1 MIEIIK
7 KMLNQAGK
15 YKGKYIRGL
24 IYNTLKSLFISVML
38 LALFYIFANLEHL
51 TMRHIWISLGIL
63 LFSVIGRFIFQYLT
77 DVTLG
82 EASYDTY
89 RDKRMEYGNLLK
101 RAPMGF
107 FNESNLGTIQSTL
120 INTVSDVESRSTM
133 TLTFLVG
140 GMVQAVFMSLILFA
154 FSPVMGCISLAAIAL
169 GQIAIRIIR
178 KLVIQYHALSLES
191 TEELVS
197 SALEYIQ
204 GISVTR
210 LFSKGFEA
218 DARLNKAMENKR
230 EVETMIAN
238 KTDWIMKV
246 YEGIYKVAACA
257 LLLTS
262 VILYLNHTISIS
274 YALMFMACSFL
285 VYSEL
290 EMMGNGA
297 YLSHQLDMQLTRLKK
312 VFDIPQ
318 MDENGEDVTLTNRT
332 IEFRD
337 VNFSYGDGDVLKNI
351 NLTIPEGS
359 KCAVIGPSGS
369 GKTTLCR
376 LISRFWDPTKGQVL
390 MGGQDISRMS
400 LHSVFENISIVF
412 QNVYLFA
419 DTIENNIRFG
429 RPDATPDMV
438 KEAARRAMCHDFIE
452 SLPQGYQ
459 TVIGEG
465 GATLSGGEKQRIS
478 IARAILKNAPIIIL
492 DEATA
497 SIDPE
502 NEHLLLGALEELT
515 KEKTIISIAHRLYTV
530 KNADQIVVLEHGTI
544 VQKGT
549 HEELLAQG
557 GLYQHYIGL
566 RQQSQNWRVKPAH
579 E

>member
-89 RDKRMEYGNLLK
+89 RDKRMKYGNLLK

-218 DARLNKAMENKR
+218 DARLNKAMGNKR
-230 EVETMIAN
+230 EIETMIAN

-318 MDENGEDVTLTNRT
+318 MDENGEDVTLTNRA

-337 VNFSYGDGDVLKNI
+337 VDFSYGDGDVLQNI

-390 MGGQDISRMS
+390 IGGHDISQMS

-515 KEKTIISIAHRLYTV
+515 KGKTIISIAHRLYTV

-557 GLYQHYIGL
+557 GLYQRYIGL
-566 RQQSQNWRVKPAH
+566 RQQSQDWRVKPAH

>member
-1 MIEIIK
+1 
-7 KMLNQAGK
+7 MLQQAGK
-15 YKGKYIRGL
+15 YKAKFIRGL
-24 IYNTLKSLFISVML
+24 VYNTLKSLFISIML

-51 TMRHIWISLGIL
+51 TMRHIYISLGIL
-63 LFSVIGRFIFQYLT
+63 LISVIGRFIFQYLT

-89 RDKRMEYGNLLK
+89 RDKRIEYGNLLK

-140 GMVQAVFMSLILFA
+140 GMVQAVFMSLILFC
-154 FSPVMGCISLAAIAL
+154 FSPVMGCISLVAIAL
-169 GQIAIRIIR
+169 GQVAIRIIR
-178 KLVIQYHALSLES
+178 KLVIKYHALSLES

-218 DARLNKAMENKR
+218 NARLNKAMQNKR
-230 EVETMIAN
+230 KIETMIAN

-257 LLLTS
+257 LLLTA
-262 VILYLNHTISIS
+262 VILYLNHSISLS

-312 VFDIPQ
+312 VFDLPQ
-318 MDENGEDVTLTNRT
+318 MDENGKDVSLANHDV
-332 IEFRD
+332 EFRD
-337 VNFSYGDGDVLKNI
+337 VDFSYGEGDVLKNI
-351 NLTIPEGS
+351 NLTIPQGS
-359 KCAVIGPSGS
+359 KCAIIGPSGS

-390 MGGQDISRMS
+390 IGGHDISQMS

-429 RPDATPDMV
+429 KPDATPDMV
-438 KEAARRAMCHDFIE
+438 KEAAKRAMCHDFIE

-459 TVIGEG
+459 TIIGEG
-465 GATLSGGEKQRIS
+465 GATLSGGEKQRLS
-478 IARAILKNAPIIIL
+478 IARAILKDAPIIIL

-502 NEHLLLGALEELT
+502 NEHLLLNALDELT
-515 KEKTIISIAHRLYTV
+515 RGKTIISIAHRLHTV
-530 KNADQIVVLEHGTI
+530 KNADQIIVLEHGMI
-544 VQKGT
+544 AQKGT
-549 HEELLAQG
+549 HKELLAQG
-557 GLYQHYIGL
+557 GLYKRYIGL
-566 RQQSQNWRVKPAH
+566 RQQSQDWRIQATN